1 MPTDQLSDTF
11 QALADPT
18 RRALMARLTS
28 GEASVQ
34 ELAKPFKMSLPAISK
49 HLKVLEKSGL
59 IVRRSQAQQRLC
71 KLQTQPIKDAVDWLE
86 HHRKLWED
94 RLDRL
99 EDYLQE
105 IKKKGRRNERNPKPS
120 RIHLQPRDLFL
131 AGAPGAAGAG
141 LEGF

>member
-1 MPTDQLSDTF
+1 MPTDQLSETF

-18 RRALMARLTS
+18 RRALMARLTE

-34 ELAKPFKMSLPAISK
+34 ELARPFKMSLPAISK

-59 IVRRSQAQQRLC
+59 IARRSQAQQRLC

-86 HHRKLWED
+86 HHRQVWED

-99 EDYLQE
+99 EEYLRE
-105 IKKKGRRNERNPKPS
+105 IQKKGRNNEREPKPS
-120 RIHLQPRDLFL
+120 RDRRRP
-131 AGAPGAAGAG
+131 
-141 LEGF
+141 

>member
-18 RRALMARLTS
+18 RRALVARLTQ

-34 ELAKPFKMSLPAISK
+34 ELARPFKMSLPAISK

-59 IVRRSQAQQRLC
+59 IMRRSEAQKRLC
-71 KLQTQPIKDAVDWLE
+71 KLETRPIKDAVDWLE
-86 HHRKLWED
+86 RHRKLWED

-99 EDYLQE
+99 DEYLKELQQKE
-105 IKKKGRRNERNPKPS
+105 KERKK
-120 RIHLQPRDLFL
+120 
-131 AGAPGAAGAG
+131 
-141 LEGF
+141 

>member
-18 RRALMARLTS
+18 RRAMLAKLTQ

-34 ELAKPFKMSLPAISK
+34 ELAKPFHMSLPAISK

-59 IVRRSQAQQRLC
+59 IIRRSEAQKRLC
-71 KLQTQPIKDAVDWLE
+71 KLQTKPIKDAVEWLE
-86 HHRKLWED
+86 HHRKLWEE

-99 EDYLQE
+99 DEYLKE
-105 IKKKGRRNERNPKPS
+105 IQFKAKEKEKEKKHGHDGK
-120 RIHLQPRDLFL
+120 
-131 AGAPGAAGAG
+131 
-141 LEGF
+141 

>member
-1 MPTDQLSDTF
+1 MPIDQLSDTF

-18 RRALMARLTS
+18 RRAMLAKLTQ

-34 ELAKPFKMSLPAISK
+34 ELAKPFHMSLPAISK

-59 IVRRSQAQQRLC
+59 IIRRSEAQKRLC
-71 KLQTQPIKDAVDWLE
+71 KLQTKPIKDAVEWLE

-99 EDYLQE
+99 DEYLKELQQKE
-105 IKKKGRRNERNPKPS
+105 KENDRHKK
-120 RIHLQPRDLFL
+120 
-131 AGAPGAAGAG
+131 
-141 LEGF
+141 

>member
-1 MPTDQLSDTF
+1 MPVDQLSETF

-18 RRALMARLTS
+18 RRAMLAKLTE

-34 ELAKPFKMSLPAISK
+34 QLAKPFRMSLPAISK

-59 IVRRSQAQQRLC
+59 IVRRSEAQRRLC
-71 KLQTQPIKDAVDWLE
+71 KLQTKPIKDAVEWLE

-99 EDYLQE
+99 DEYLKELQQKE
-105 IKKKGRRNERNPKPS
+105 KKHGRKP
-120 RIHLQPRDLFL
+120 
-131 AGAPGAAGAG
+131 
-141 LEGF
+141 

>member
-18 RRALMARLTS
+18 RRALMARLTT

-105 IKKKGRRNERNPKPS
+105 IQKKGEKK
-120 RIHLQPRDLFL
+120 
-131 AGAPGAAGAG
+131 
-141 LEGF
+141 